1 MIVDTEWIASN
12 FNRFNHLI
20 WNGELPTPQFKTS
33 MAKRSWGRAYYTI
46 DRKNNCLKDF
56 KIAISNYYD
65 SPEWVKQ
72 NTLIHE
78 MIHIADYFFH
88 PEHFIGPRARW
99 YNSHGWEFFLK
110 EADRIKALGWDI
122 EKKVTTEEVNVS
134 CLSEKAQERVDRM
147 RETQYLLYIGSVNRK
162 ISKKNGSIYDF
173 TVVKPVGGLP
183 TRKNYEMCKRIGMRE
198 IILVRTNADRY
209 AMMRGSSRGGLY
221 ATIEQ
226 VNEVMACAEV
236 ICNAVT
242 LEDMMSKKSR

>member
-12 FNRFNHLI
+12 FNIFNRMF

-33 MAKRSWGRAYYTI
+33 MSKHSWGRAYYTI

-65 SPEWVKQ
+65 SPQWVKQ

-78 MIHIADYFFH
+78 MIHVADYFFH

-99 YNSHGWEFFLK
+99 YNAHGGFFLK
-110 EADRIKALGWDI
+110 EADRIKAFGWYI
-122 EKKVTTEEVNVS
+122 ENKVTNEEVKVS
-134 CLSEKAQERVDRM
+134 CLSQKAQERVDRK
-147 RETQYLLYIGSVNRK
+147 RENQYLLYIGSVDRR
-162 ISKKNGSIYDF
+162 ISKKNCNVYNF

-183 TRKNYEMCKRIGMRE
+183 TRKNYELCKRIGMRE
-198 IILVRTNADRY
+198 IILVRTNSDRY
-209 AMMRGSSRGGLY
+209 AMLRGSSRGGLY

-226 VNEVMACAEV
+226 VNEVMECAEV
-236 ICNAVT
+236 ICDAVT